1 MIDPARCLVVV
12 ATDREAA
19 PFRSAGLRTVVS
31 GVGRVNAAVA
41 TTIAIQGL
49 ESTPFVIASGIAGS
63 LPRPDARSIGDIV
76 IGDRAIAADEGI
88 RTPTGFQSIAEMG
101 FPLAGF
107 MDGDAVLS
115 DVGLVRGL
123 AARLPDAVVGPI
135 ATVGTCSG
143 TDDLASELAART
155 GAIAEAMEGAA
166 VLQAAGLLGARAVEV
181 RVISNGTGDRA
192 RQVWDLDKAF
202 SALVNVAEA
211 IASD

>member
-88 RTPTGFQSIAEMG
+88 RTPT
-101 FPLAGF
+101 
-107 MDGDAVLS
+107 
-115 DVGLVRGL
+115 
-123 AARLPDAVVGPI
+123 
-135 ATVGTCSG
+135 
-143 TDDLASELAART
+143 
-155 GAIAEAMEGAA
+155 
-166 VLQAAGLLGARAVEV
+166 
-181 RVISNGTGDRA
+181 DRA
-192 RQVWDLDKAF
+192 RFKNWIDEDARDRLLKRYGLA
-202 SALVNVAEA
+202 
-211 IASD
+211 